1 MVDYRTVSWDSG
13 SLTNRELEVLGR
25 VVEGLSAKEIA
36 IELGIAHRTVE
47 CHIEHLRAKTNSRN
61 RAQMA
66 AEAVRS
72 GVVPMSR
79 PASASA

>member
-1 MVDYRTVSWDSG
+1 MSERQSVCWDTT
-13 SLTNRELEVLGR
+13 SLTPREKEVLGL

-47 CHIEHLRAKTNSRN
+47 CHIEHLRMKTNSRN

-72 GVVPMSR
+72 GVVPQVRAVSV
-79 PASASA
+79 AA

>member
-1 MVDYRTVSWDSG
+1 MSERQSVSWDTG
-13 SLTNRELEVLGR
+13 SLTPREKEVLGL
-25 VVEGLSAKEIA
+25 VVEGFSAKKIA

-47 CHIEHLRAKTNSRN
+47 CHIEHLRMKMNSRN

-72 GVVPMSR
+72 GIVPQVRAISV
-79 PASASA
+79 AA